1 MLQDK
6 PCTRRGLLS
15 TISSIFDPIGFVA
28 PLMLEGKSILQELC
42 ARDLDWDDPIPE
54 GIKARWERW
63 RMEILQLKTFSIA
76 RCFKP
81 KDFGSIVSSE
91 LHHFSDASNKGYGQC
106 SYLRLVDE
114 NERIHCTFVT
124 GKSRVAPLKP
134 VTIPRL
140 ELTAA
145 VWSVRGGE
153 QLHQELEY
161 SIDRDIYWTDSKVVL
176 GYIQNESKR
185 FHVFVANRVQEIQ
198 EETSTEQWKYVD
210 TKQNPADEASRGM
223 KVREFSTS
231 RWICGP
237 EFLQKN
243 ENEWP
248 ANDSSKR
255 EVPSD
260 DPEVKKATIM
270 ATISDTRYP
279 SIEERIDRFSSW
291 HKAKR
296 TVAMCIQYVRKLKSR
311 VKNLDSK
318 GREVRVSDLEAA
330 EHLILREVQHT
341 VFKEE
346 IAALQT
352 TEQQNDLQTR
362 SCLKAKGPLY
372 KLDPFL
378 DENEILRVGGRL
390 RHANLSDEVKFPI
403 ILPKRSH
410 ISKLIIRY
418 FHEKINHQGKGMTLN
433 EIRSYGFWI
442 IDATSS
448 VFNVISSCMKCQNL
462 RGTVQEQKMS
472 DLPEDRMDCYS
483 PFTYC
488 AVDYFGPFIVKEGR
502 KEQKRYG
509 VLFTCMASRAVHVE
523 IANSLTTD
531 SFINAYRRFVSRR
544 GPIRQLRSD
553 QGSNFVGAR
562 RERAKALDE
571 MDHERI
577 KAKLLEDS
585 CDWFHFRMNTP
596 ASSHMGGVWE
606 RQSRSVRNVLSSLL
620 QDNGRQLD
628 NESLRTL
635 MCEAEAIVNS
645 RPLTV
650 NTLTDPDSLSPL
662 TPNHLLTMKTK
673 VLLSPPGVFQSADL
687 YSRKRWRRVQHL
699 ANEFWSRWRK
709 EFLLEKQQR
718 QKWTQDRK
726 NLQVDDIVIM
736 KEDNVPRSE
745 WKLARVSS
753 VYPSADGYVRKVQV
767 VLADGS
773 LDKDGK
779 RITPLR
785 HLERPVQKLVLLP
798 TK

>member
-1 MLQDK
+1 M
-6 PCTRRGLLS
+6 
-15 TISSIFDPIGFVA
+15 
-28 PLMLEGKSILQELC
+28 
-42 ARDLDWDDPIPE
+42 
-54 GIKARWERW
+54 
-63 RMEILQLKTFSIA
+63 
-76 RCFKP
+76 
-81 KDFGSIVSSE
+81 
-91 LHHFSDASNKGYGQC
+91 
-106 SYLRLVDE
+106 
-114 NERIHCTFVT
+114 
-124 GKSRVAPLKP
+124 
-134 VTIPRL
+134 
-140 ELTAA
+140 
-145 VWSVRGGE
+145 
-153 QLHQELEY
+153 
-161 SIDRDIYWTDSKVVL
+161 L

-185 FHVFVANRVQEIQ
+185 FHVFVANRVQETR
-198 EETSTEQWKYVD
+198 EKTSTEQWKYVD

-223 KVREFSTS
+223 KVGEFSTS

-260 DPEVKKATIM
+260 DPEVKAATIKAT
-270 ATISDTRYP
+270 TSDTRYP
-279 SIEERIDRFSSW
+279 SIEERMDRFSSW

-296 TVAMCIQYVRKLKSR
+296 AVAMCTQCVRKLKAR
-311 VKNLDSK
+311 VKDLDSK
-318 GREVRVSDLEAA
+318 GRKVRVSDLEAA

-346 IAALQT
+346 IAVLQT
-352 TEQQNDLQTR
+352 TNQQNGLQAR
-362 SCLKAKGPLY
+362 SCLKTRGPLY

-390 RHANLSDEVKFPI
+390 RRANLSDEVKFPI

-410 ISKLIIRY
+410 ISKLIIRH

-433 EIRSYGFWI
+433 EIRSNGLWI

-448 VFNVISSCMKCQNL
+448 VFSVISSCVKCQKL

-472 DLPEDRMDCYS
+472 DLPEARMDCYS

-488 AVDYFGPFIVKEGR
+488 AVDYFGPFIVEEGR
-502 KEQKRYG
+502 KELKRYG
-509 VLFTCMASRAVHVE
+509 VLFTCMAYRAVHVE

-562 RERAKALDE
+562 RELAKALDE
-571 MDHERI
+571 MDQERI
-577 KAKLLEDS
+577 KTKLLEDS
-585 CDWFHFRMNTP
+585 CDWFHFRINTP
-596 ASSHMGGVWE
+596 TSSRMGGVWE
-606 RQSRSVRNVLSSLL
+606 LQIRSVRNVLSSLL

-628 NESLRTL
+628 DESLRTL

-645 RPLTV
+645 RSLTI
-650 NTLTDPDSLSPL
+650 NNLTDPDSLSPL

-726 NLQVDDIVIM
+726 NLQIDDIVIM

-767 VLADGS
+767 ALANGS
-773 LDKDGK
+773 LDKDDK

-785 HLERPVQKLVLLP
+785 RLERPMQKLVLLP

>member
-1 MLQDK
+1 M
-6 PCTRRGLLS
+6 
-15 TISSIFDPIGFVA
+15 
-28 PLMLEGKSILQELC
+28 
-42 ARDLDWDDPIPE
+42 
-54 GIKARWERW
+54 
-63 RMEILQLKTFSIA
+63 
-76 RCFKP
+76 
-81 KDFGSIVSSE
+81 
-91 LHHFSDASNKGYGQC
+91 
-106 SYLRLVDE
+106 
-114 NERIHCTFVT
+114 T

-145 VWSVRGGE
+145 VCSVRVGE

-198 EETSTEQWKYVD
+198 EKTSTEQWKYVD
-210 TKQNPADEASRGM
+210 TKQNSADEASRGM

-296 TVAMCIQYVRKLKSR
+296 AVAMCIQYVRKLKAR

-318 GREVRVSDLEAA
+318 GREVRVGDLEAA

-352 TEQQNDLQTR
+352 TKQQNDLQTR

-390 RHANLSDEVKFPI
+390 RRANLSDEVKFPI

-433 EIRSYGFWI
+433 EIRSNGFWI

-448 VFNVISSCMKCQNL
+448 VFIVISSCVKCQKL

-502 KEQKRYG
+502 KELKRYG

-562 RERAKALDE
+562 RELAKALDE
-571 MDHERI
+571 MDQERI

-606 RQSRSVRNVLSSLL
+606 RQIRSVRNVLSSLL

-628 NESLRTL
+628 DESLRTL

-650 NTLTDPDSLSPL
+650 NNLTDPDSLSPL

-726 NLQVDDIVIM
+726 NLQIDDIVIM

-779 RITPLR
+779 RITPFR